1 MTLIQIKTNIKIMY
15 RTGNA
20 RCNIMMAV
28 SFREYAEYQ
37 CLGDHT
43 RINNINNAD
52 IRVAPLTSEI
62 VPSEKLYDMTL
73 NIFFYP

>member
-1 MTLIQIKTNIKIMY
+1 
-15 RTGNA
+15 
-20 RCNIMMAV
+20 MMAV